1 MKIRKI
7 CVLLLAG
14 AIVFGAVSCKKD
26 KETKAKPYLSG
37 TLAFELES
45 YMLKSEEGIKM
56 TPTGLE
62 EVEGSDDLISYYW
75 VVKTPTKTEANDTT
89 RFANG
94 LDKKDG
100 DKEEG
105 KESDGSKSYTFNEI
119 GNYSVQCVAFMSGY
133 NNSYCTKA
141 VAVYEE
147 GLEKSLTGLGISEDE
162 KGNSIEY
169 QGNTYYITT
178 IGSLDWFRNN
188 LSAAT
193 DKSGNK
199 IGSPARQIEVLNN
212 ILGRMYSHDEAVNAC
227 PEGWRLPTNAEWNE
241 LCKTFSDVK
250 DFDGDDFAAYPGVA
264 RHLMGD
270 CSLNGDKFWT
280 YWPEVG
286 DIMNTSKL
294 AMFPCGYAQLGEQDE
309 NGTYP
314 DATSLEGAKRAV
326 FWTADKTGDGSMAYY
341 KYLTADNNALY
352 TGSQSSR
359 HFGANVRCVREHVS
373 E

>member
-14 AIVFGAVSCKKD
+14 TIAFGAVSCKKD

-45 YMLKSEEGIKM
+45 YMLKSEDGIKM

-75 VVKTPTKTEANDTT
+75 VVKTPTKTEENDTT
-89 RFANG
+89 RRATGLNDNG
-94 LDKKDG
+94 
-100 DKEEG
+100 ET
-105 KESDGSKSYTFNEI
+105 SDGSKTYAFTEL
-119 GNYSVQCVAFMSGY
+119 GNYSVQCVAFLSGY
-133 NNSYCTKA
+133 NNSYCTKG

-147 GLEKSLTGLGISEDE
+147 GLEKSLTGLGIGEDE
-162 KGNSIEY
+162 KDNSIEY
-169 QGNTYYITT
+169 QDNTYYITT

-193 DKSGNK
+193 DKNGNK

-241 LCKTFSDVK
+241 LCKTFSDAA
-250 DFDGDDFAAYPGVA
+250 DFDGDEFAPYPEIA
-264 RHLMGD
+264 KHLMGD
-270 CSLNGDKFWT
+270 CALNGDKFWT

-286 DIMNTSKL
+286 DIRNTSKL
-294 AMFPCGYAQLGEQDE
+294 AMFPCGYTQLGEQDE
-309 NGTYP
+309 NGDYP
-314 DATSLEGAKRAV
+314 EAKSMEGANRAV
-326 FWTADKTGDGSMAYY
+326 FWTADRTEDSSMAYF

-352 TGSQSSR
+352 TGSQSIR
-359 HFGANVRCVREHVS
+359 YFGANVRCVREHVS

>member
-100 DKEEG
+100 DKEDG

-250 DFDGDDFAAYPGVA
+250 DFDGDEFAAYPGVA